1 MNPLTNIDIIK
12 HIMKRHGIAF
22 NKKFGQN
29 FLTDEAVV
37 DSISEMSGVSKN
49 DAVLEIGPGIGTLTY
64 SLLSFANKVVSVE
77 IDSGL
82 IPVLSETLSEFDNFE
97 LINSDIL
104 KLDLNELI
112 QDKFAGEPPFVIA
125 NLPYYITSPILMYL
139 LESKIPFKRIVVMVQ
154 KEVADRLSSKP
165 GTKDYGVI
173 TAAVS
178 YYADVKTLFEVK
190 RDCFIPSPNVDS
202 AVIELIPR
210 KHPTCKPKSEDMFF
224 KTIKASFAQRRKTLL
239 NSISKSGYITLP
251 KEEIE
256 RAISDCGISPSV
268 RGETLS
274 IDDFAKLSD
283 KFGG

>member
-178 YYADVKTLFEVK
+178 YYADVKTLFGVK

-210 KHPTCKPKSEDMFF
+210 QHPTCKPKSEDLFF

-239 NSISKSGYITLP
+239 NSISKSDYITLP

>member
-202 AVIELIPR
+202 AVIELVPR
-210 KHPTCKPKSEDMFF
+210 QHPTCKPKSEDMFF

-239 NSISKSGYITLP
+239 NSISKSGYIPLP